1 MDSDDP
7 EAVDLDG
14 AWRWPRVR
22 RWARERWKHWTTNK
36 GEAVQ
41 HVLQFL
47 GAMCLLTFLIS

>member
-14 AWRWPRVR
+14 AWPEVR
-22 RWARERWKHWTTNK
+22 RWACERWKHWTTNK

-41 HVLQFL
+41 NVLQFL
-47 GAMCLLTFLIS
+47 GAVSLLTFLIS

>member
-1 MDSDDP
+1 MDGDDP

-14 AWRWPRVR
+14 VR

-41 HVLQFL
+41 NVLQFL

>member
-41 HVLQFL
+41 NVLQFL
-47 GAMCLLTFLIS
+47 CAMSLLTFLIS

>member
-14 AWRWPRVR
+14 AWPRVR
-22 RWARERWKHWTTNK
+22 RWARERLKHWTTNK

-41 HVLQFL
+41 NVLQFL
-47 GAMCLLTFLIS
+47 GAVSLLTFLIS